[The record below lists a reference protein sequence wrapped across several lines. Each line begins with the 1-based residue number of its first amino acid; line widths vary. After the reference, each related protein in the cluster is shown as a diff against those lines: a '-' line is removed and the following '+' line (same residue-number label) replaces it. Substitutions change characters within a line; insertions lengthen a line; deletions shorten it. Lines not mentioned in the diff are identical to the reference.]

1 VRLFKANIGWWFFFI
16 SVFGAYGQSGQIIG
30 KVIDSKTLEPLPFAN
45 IFINQTTLGTAADET
60 GSFVLTDVP
69 DGLNEVVVSFVGYQ
83 SYQTKVQIITGKGIQ
98 LNVRLAIDE
107 KQLETVVVTGTRDKA
122 WEKQLKNFEK
132 VFFGNTQFAK
142 ACTILNPWVLEFK
155 ESKVNGKDFFTAS
168 AAQPLEIENT
178 ALGYRIDYYLKMM
191 VSTSDGYNIM
201 GEVRFKEL
209 PTNDPQVLKSYN
221 QNRTQSYQGSLR
233 HLMKAL
239 VTGSVKEEGFNLY
252 TDKSGYENN
261 PYRSAVFAAQ
271 LDKSIESF
279 SIKDILTENNKEF
292 SIQVKNRLEVHFTR
306 ARSNVK
312 VYSDIS
318 YPVSWLQVNGGVLKV
333 NAQGIVLNPGNLIV
347 LGAMNDARVA
357 DLLPNNYSPEIM
369 QNLEVTET
377 VTPIQNKLKQL
388 EEKVYIQTDKPYYY
402 PGEKIWFKTYL
413 NYRSSESMDS
423 LSKVLYVEFIDPSKK
438 IILSKSLFIDG
449 GTSSGHF
456 ELPENLNKGTYGIR
470 GYTNWM
476 LNYNRDIAV
485 MYLPVLGNYE
495 RPLSYEQDSLT
506 QQGSEVKLISS
517 KKAFNPR
524 EKIKLEFA
532 IRNEDGTPRPAELSI
547 SVTDLNQVIDIGN
560 NKNNILTEFDLQEW
574 NSKDYL
580 TTEINYAIETGIT
593 LVGTYR
599 GKKGKP
605 EKNTFNIVIGNFS
618 DVKEVE
624 SDKQG
629 NFKVTGLHFYDS
641 TEIAFQ
647 SIGKAKKFEGSI
659 TWIDRVPPAIK
670 EIKTEIKI
678 STTTESTIQRAQL
691 PKVGTESTILLKE
704 VTVNEEVDM
713 ELNKEN
719 IPQVY
724 AKADITISGDKIRE
738 ASRTSLFT
746 ALRSQVPGLN
756 VVNGYLR
763 IGSASN
769 FMGASSTEPLLILDG
784 LQFTGGGGDSNYGRL
799 QQINPEMVD
808 RVDVIKYG
816 SAAMYGTRG
825 GNGVIIITTIKGE
838 YGSSDRFTESNLA
851 QKQKVLGY
859 SKAGEFFSPDY
870 SKSQSKNYRDTRS
883 TILWVA
889 QIRPDDVFGLAT
901 ISFYAADLITTY
913 KIVVE
918 GVSDLG
924 EPIHGVFY
932 VNIQE

>member
-1 VRLFKANIGWWFFFI
+1 
-16 SVFGAYGQSGQIIG
+16 
-30 KVIDSKTLEPLPFAN
+30 
-45 IFINQTTLGTAADET
+45 
-60 GSFVLTDVP
+60 
-69 DGLNEVVVSFVGYQ
+69 
-83 SYQTKVQIITGKGIQ
+83 
-98 LNVRLAIDE
+98 
-107 KQLETVVVTGTRDKA
+107 
-122 WEKQLKNFEK
+122 
-132 VFFGNTQFAK
+132 
-142 ACTILNPWVLEFK
+142 
-155 ESKVNGKDFFTAS
+155 
-168 AAQPLEIENT
+168 
-178 ALGYRIDYYLKMM
+178 M
-191 VSTSDGYNIM
+191 
-201 GEVRFKEL
+201 
-209 PTNDPQVLKSYN
+209 
-221 QNRTQSYQGSLR
+221 
-233 HLMKAL
+233 
-239 VTGSVKEEGFNLY
+239 
-252 TDKSGYENN
+252 
-261 PYRSAVFAAQ
+261 
-271 LDKSIESF
+271 
-279 SIKDILTENNKEF
+279 
-292 SIQVKNRLEVHFTR
+292 
-306 ARSNVK
+306 
-312 VYSDIS
+312 
-318 YPVSWLQVNGGVLKV
+318 
-333 NAQGIVLNPGNLIV
+333 
-347 LGAMNDARVA
+347 
-357 DLLPNNYSPEIM
+357 
-369 QNLEVTET
+369 
-377 VTPIQNKLKQL
+377 
-388 EEKVYIQTDKPYYY
+388 
-402 PGEKIWFKTYL
+402 
-413 NYRSSESMDS
+413 
-423 LSKVLYVEFIDPSKK
+423 
-438 IILSKSLFIDG
+438 
-449 GTSSGHF
+449 
-456 ELPENLNKGTYGIR
+456 
-470 GYTNWM
+470 
-476 LNYNRDIAV
+476 
-485 MYLPVLGNYE
+485 PVLGIYE

-517 KKAFNPR
+517 KKTFNPR

-547 SVTDLNQVIDIGN
+547 SVTDLNQIIDIDN

-593 LVGTYR
+593 LVGRYR

-618 DVKEVE
+618 DVREVE
-624 SDKQG
+624 ADKQG

-641 TEIAFQ
+641 AEIAFQ

-659 TWIDRVPPAIK
+659 TWVDRVPPAMK

-678 STTTESTIQRAQL
+678 HTKTEATIQRAQL
-691 PKVGTESTILLKE
+691 PTVETEPTILLKE

-724 AKADITISGDKIRE
+724 AKADITITGDKIRE

-763 IGSASN
+763 IGTASN

-838 YGSSDRFTESNLA
+838 YGSSDRFIESNLA

-870 SKSQSKNYRDTRS
+870 SKSRSKNYRDTRS
-883 TILWVA
+883 TILWVP

-901 ISFYAADLITTY
+901 ILFYAADLITTY
-913 KIVVE
+913 KIAVE

-924 EPIHGVFY
+924 EPIHGIFY
-932 VNIQE
+932 INIQE